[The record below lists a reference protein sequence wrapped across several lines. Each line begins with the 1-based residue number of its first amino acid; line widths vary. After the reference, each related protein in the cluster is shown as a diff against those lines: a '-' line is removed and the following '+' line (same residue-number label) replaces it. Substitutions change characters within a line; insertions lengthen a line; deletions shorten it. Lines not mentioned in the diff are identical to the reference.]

1 MRWNDES
8 VRDLRRWRYIV
19 GEPIMAEM
27 ELVNTMGGGEGR
39 GELRDRSIKF
49 RTPLMRGS
57 NPDKA
62 TLKSTRQ
69 ATHIP

>member
-1 MRWNDES
+1 M
-8 VRDLRRWRYIV
+8 Y
-19 GEPIMAEM
+19 EPVMVEM

-39 GELRDRSIKF
+39 GEWRERLIKF

-62 TLKSTRQ
+62 TLKSTRH
-69 ATHIP
+69 ATCFP